1 MWEGGR
7 GYGKYRDAV
16 AARYWYASVTS
27 EMIPCAQEVP
37 IVSTRQAEIGQRD
50 PSELAPRA
58 ATHPLDATVRVPGSK
73 SITNRALLAAALA
86 DGRSE
91 LLGALHSDDTRY
103 MAVALNALGVTV
115 ESDEANGRFLIDGSG
130 GIFAVSDA
138 DLFVGNAGTA
148 MRFLSAALPLGKG
161 RYRIDGVPRMRQRPI
176 APLLAALN
184 DLGADVRSELGTGC
198 PPIVVHAAGLRG
210 GQTRMAGDL
219 SSQYFS
225 ALLLAAPY
233 AREGVAVEVVGD
245 LVSKPYLPM
254 TAAVM
259 AAFGVSAEIDTETWR
274 QFNVRPGQHYTG
286 RVFRVEPDASN
297 ASYFFAAAAVTG
309 GRVRV
314 EGLGADSM
322 QGDLRFVEVLRAMGA
337 EVEIGVDFTEVRG
350 PANGDLRGVDLDL
363 GPISDTAQTL
373 AAIAPFASGP
383 TTIRGVAHARLKE
396 TDRVSALATE
406 LRRLGQE
413 VDEFPDGLRITPR
426 AIRPAAIDTYDDH
439 RMAMSFAVAALRA
452 PGLRLRDPGCV
463 AKTFPEFFAVLDAA
477 TP

>member
-1 MWEGGR
+1 
-7 GYGKYRDAV
+7 V
-16 AARYWYASVTS
+16 V
-27 EMIPCAQEVP
+27 
-37 IVSTRQAEIGQRD
+37 
-50 PSELAPRA
+50 
-58 ATHPLDATVRVPGSK
+58 VPGSK
-73 SITNRALLAAALA
+73 SITNRALLVAALA

-91 LLGALHSDDTRY
+91 LRGALHSDDTRY
-103 MAVALNALGVTV
+103 MAAALADLGIPV
-115 ESDEANGRFLIDGSG
+115 ESDEADARFGVDGG
-130 GIFAVSDA
+130 GGTFSASEA
-138 DLFVGNAGTA
+138 DLFVGNSGTT
-148 MRFLSAALPLGKG
+148 MRFLTAALPLGRG

-184 DLGADVRSELGTGC
+184 DLGADAWSEVDTGC
-198 PPIVVHAAGLRG
+198 PPVVVQAAGLRG
-210 GQTRMAGDL
+210 GRTRMAGDL

-233 AREGVAVEVVGD
+233 AHEGVEIDVLGD

-259 AAFGVSAEIDTETWR
+259 AAFGATADIDTVGWR
-274 QFNVRPGQHYTG
+274 RLGVQPGQRYTG
-286 RVFRVEPDASN
+286 RDYQIEPDASN

-314 EGLGADSM
+314 DGLGRDST
-322 QGDLRFVEVLRAMGA
+322 QGDLQFVDVLRKMGA
-337 EVEIGVDFTEVRG
+337 EVDIGGDYTEVRG
-350 PANGDLRGVDLDL
+350 PRDGDLRGVDLDL

-373 AAIAPFASGP
+373 AAIAPLASGA

-396 TDRVSALATE
+396 TDRVAALATE

-426 AIRPAAIDTYDDH
+426 PIQAADIDTYDDH

-452 PGLRLRDPGCV
+452 PGIRLRDPGCV
-463 AKTFPEFFAVLDAA
+463 AKTFPGFFDVLDAV